1 MILANDLLAIY
12 LENELAELDKRE
24 PKQKAEGVQKS
35 EILWTGPKT
44 ALIELLYALHSEPV
58 INYGNAELQQIAI
71 ALEKAFNVEL
81 GQYHRTFLELRMRKG
96 MRGLIIGILIAIM
109 TDSYW
114 YASSYFYSN
123 LIVILLDIV
132 GAGISVGILGLTIS
146 LVNKKM
152 N

>member
-1 MILANDLLAIY
+1 
-12 LENELAELDKRE
+12 
-24 PKQKAEGVQKS
+24 
-35 EILWTGPKT
+35 
-44 ALIELLYALHSEPV
+44 
-58 INYGNAELQQIAI
+58 
-71 ALEKAFNVEL
+71 
-81 GQYHRTFLELRMRKG
+81 